1 MTEEQ
6 SQMFRLLR
14 TFSEICEENGLR
26 YFVVGGTLIGA
37 VRHRG
42 FIPLDDDIDVSMP
55 LDDFRKFTELA
66 RELPGSFALQS
77 EETDPRYPFVFAKLC
92 DTRYA
97 YDTGYDNHPMGVYID
112 IFPLIPA
119 RALSRRTKLIFDMI
133 SVSDYVLQVKLGWT
147 EFVPYKKPL
156 ARAGFRMMNCL
167 SATRLRRLRRRLIAG
182 IYDEKSRS
190 TLCSPGGAYSA
201 EKEFFPAEWFA
212 GAAKVGFEGVQFD
225 APQGWDEYLR
235 RNYGNYME
243 LPPVAERRS
252 SHKK

>member
-1 MTEEQ
+1 
-6 SQMFRLLR
+6 MFRLLR

-42 FIPLDDDIDVSMP
+42 FIPWDDDIDVSMP

-92 DTRYA
+92 DTQYA

-156 ARAGFRMMNCL
+156 ARAGVPHDEL
-167 SATRLRRLRRRLIAG
+167 SFCDA
-182 IYDEKSRS
+182 
-190 TLCSPGGAYSA
+190 SA
-201 EKEFFPAEWFA
+201 EAPAEAHRRDIRRKEPEYAVFP
-212 GAAKVGFEGVQFD
+212 GRGVLCGEGVFPRRVVCRGGKGGVRGRTVRCPAGLGRVSQKK
-225 APQGWDEYLR
+225 LR
-235 RNYGNYME
+235 
-243 LPPVAERRS
+243 
-252 SHKK
+252 

>member
-42 FIPLDDDIDVSMP
+42 FIPWDDDIDVSMP

-92 DTRYA
+92 DTQYA

-156 ARAGFRMMNCL
+156 ARAGFRMMN
-167 SATRLRRLRRRLIAG
+167 
-182 IYDEKSRS
+182 
-190 TLCSPGGAYSA
+190 
-201 EKEFFPAEWFA
+201 
-212 GAAKVGFEGVQFD
+212 
-225 APQGWDEYLR
+225 
-235 RNYGNYME
+235 
-243 LPPVAERRS
+243 
-252 SHKK
+252 

>member
-1 MTEEQ
+1 
-6 SQMFRLLR
+6 MFRLLR

-42 FIPLDDDIDVSMP
+42 FMPWDDDIDVSMP

-92 DTRYA
+92 DTQYA

>member
-1 MTEEQ
+1 
-6 SQMFRLLR
+6 MFRLLR
-14 TFSEICEENGLR
+14 AFSEICEENGLR

-42 FIPLDDDIDVSMP
+42 SFPGTTILMFPCRWTISGNSRSLH
-55 LDDFRKFTELA
+55 
-66 RELPGSFALQS
+66 GSFPGAS
-77 EETDPRYPFVFAKLC
+77 
-92 DTRYA
+92 
-97 YDTGYDNHPMGVYID
+97 HS
-112 IFPLIPA
+112 
-119 RALSRRTKLIFDMI
+119 SRRRPTRAIRLCSRSSAIRGTPTTRATITTPWGLYRHLPAYPRKGAESAYKADLRHDKRFGLC
-133 SVSDYVLQVKLGWT
+133 LQVKLGWT

-225 APQGWDEYLR
+225 ARRLGRVSQKKLR
-235 RNYGNYME
+235 
-243 LPPVAERRS
+243 
-252 SHKK
+252 

>member
-1 MTEEQ
+1 
-6 SQMFRLLR
+6 MFRLLR

-42 FIPLDDDIDVSMP
+42 FIPWDDDIDVSMP

-92 DTRYA
+92 DTQYT

>member
-1 MTEEQ
+1 ME
-6 SQMFRLLR
+6 
-14 TFSEICEENGLR
+14 C
-26 YFVVGGTLIGA
+26 A
-37 VRHRG
+37 
-42 FIPLDDDIDVSMP
+42 
-55 LDDFRKFTELA
+55 
-66 RELPGSFALQS
+66 LPGSFALQS

>member
-14 TFSEICEENGLR
+14 AFSEICEENGLR

-42 FIPLDDDIDVSMP
+42 FIPWDDDIDVSMP

-119 RALSRRTKLIFDMI
+119 RALSRRT
-133 SVSDYVLQVKLGWT
+133 S
-147 EFVPYKKPL
+147 
-156 ARAGFRMMNCL
+156 
-167 SATRLRRLRRRLIAG
+167 
-182 IYDEKSRS
+182 
-190 TLCSPGGAYSA
+190 
-201 EKEFFPAEWFA
+201 
-212 GAAKVGFEGVQFD
+212 
-225 APQGWDEYLR
+225 
-235 RNYGNYME
+235 
-243 LPPVAERRS
+243 
-252 SHKK
+252 